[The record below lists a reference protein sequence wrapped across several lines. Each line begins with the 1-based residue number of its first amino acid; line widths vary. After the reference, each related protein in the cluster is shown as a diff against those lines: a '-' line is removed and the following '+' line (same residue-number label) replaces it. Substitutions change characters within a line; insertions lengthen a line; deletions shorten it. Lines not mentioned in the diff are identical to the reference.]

1 MVTFGNGYFGLNTAK
16 ALQGCLFRWMY
27 TTKGNFFITLYAI
40 PLVFQVMTVEGSG
53 LEDIVGGDGLV
64 GPAEEDVGRELAAY
78 NGDIRGE
85 VHT

>member
-1 MVTFGNGYFGLNTAK
+1 MPRKHYDN
-16 ALQGCLFRWMY
+16 
-27 TTKGNFFITLYAI
+27 IEHS